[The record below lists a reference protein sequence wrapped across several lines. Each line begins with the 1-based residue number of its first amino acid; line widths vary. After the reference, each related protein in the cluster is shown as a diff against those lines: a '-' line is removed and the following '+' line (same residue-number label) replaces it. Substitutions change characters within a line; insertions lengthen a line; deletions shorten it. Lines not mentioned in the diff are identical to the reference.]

1 MGALEAPARPDL
13 NRFDFA
19 PGLDFS
25 CCSAT
30 WRRCAER
37 RPTGAEQGRGSLC
50 GFPWKVRFL
59 LLLGGALA
67 CWRLSV
73 HAEVTRG
80 RAGVCSSVDFPG
92 VIGFLPL
99 RASHLLGPVWCVKR
113 MRRGAE
119 LVCVALWTSPS
130 RWIYPVA

>member
-1 MGALEAPARPDL
+1 MEHKGQVIRHLSLAWVVQDPKNSFESYSAREWTELFSGATMGALEAPARPDL

-30 WRRCAER
+30 WRRVAER

-50 GFPWKVRFL
+50 GFPWKVRLL

-73 HAEVTRG
+73 QAEVTRG
-80 RAGVCSSVDFPG
+80 RAGCS
-92 VIGFLPL
+92 
-99 RASHLLGPVWCVKR
+99 
-113 MRRGAE
+113 
-119 LVCVALWTSPS
+119 ALWISPE
-130 RWIYPVA
+130 